1 LSQDVFVGREREL
14 GELQRFLDRSLKGE
28 AQVVFVAG
36 EAGSGKS
43 TLVDEFVRRAQE
55 ANPDLVAAVGEC
67 NAQTG
72 AGDPYLPFRQVLA
85 VLTGEDDPKRASGRV
100 NATNATRLKELGRIS
115 AETLLWVAPDLIGI
129 FIPGAS
135 LVAKIATTAARQ
147 GKLVDRLAER
157 MKAGKE
163 GAVDPSLDQEKIFEQ
178 YAQVLAALSRQRV
191 LVLILDDLHWA
202 DSASLN
208 LLFHLTRQ
216 LKDSRVLIV
225 GTYRPDDVALGRLS
239 TTSGRVE
246 RHPLEPILN
255 EIKRYAGDV
264 VIDLGAPSAGEGRAF
279 VDALVDSEPNRLD
292 DAFRREL
299 YARTEGHPLFTIE
312 LLRTLEER
320 GNLVKDSGGRW
331 VQAASLDWEMLP
343 GRVEGVI
350 AERLGRLPDRSREAL
365 TVGSVMGQD
374 FAAQVVAQVEDV
386 PERELVTVLAR
397 ELDKRHHL
405 VEETGEVR
413 VGKHFLSWYRFA
425 HVLFQ
430 QYLYNDM
437 SAGERRLLHGDVAR
451 VLETLYTDHT
461 DEIAAELARHTQEAG
476 EDEKAVE
483 YLIQAGDGAFC
494 AYAQEEAAAYYTR
507 ALDLGRS
514 GVATQEQL
522 LHLYTRR
529 GRAFELSD
537 AYDRALANY
546 EEMQTLAQA
555 RRDRNLELEALM
567 LRALAYSVGSGV
579 RDLRKAQ
586 ALALDA
592 LALAGATGDRAAEA
606 RIDWI
611 LLLVNRFGSEGV
623 GKAIEYGERSLAL
636 ARELGLKEQLAFT
649 LLDLTTA
656 YLMHGRILDARRF
669 LPESLGL
676 WRELDNQTALAEVIA
691 QQGVISLGLAEL
703 GEAIRA
709 GEESNSLNRS
719 IRSRYGLSIGAAMVS
734 LPYEELGQMQMAIQR
749 AQEAVSVGEE
759 VGLRQ
764 PPNWGALVEL
774 ASMFA
779 FLGDSAR
786 AVEYA
791 ERAIATADPDVP
803 VMVEYPRAVL
813 ARLRLHQDQRA
824 EADALLAASAAGSFD
839 SYMESTAWH
848 VLPPE
853 VLAAHAE
860 LALAKDD
867 PGRALAL
874 MDDVI
879 ESAGRDGMFIAVPR
893 ALHLKARALWALGR
907 LDEAHATLVDARARA
922 EAIQSRYRLLPIL
935 ITLRELELALGHP
948 AEADAARVQAREVA
962 TYIAEHS
969 PDELRASF
977 LNLPAV
983 HAVTGA

>member
-1 LSQDVFVGREREL
+1 MSQDVFVGREREL

-85 VLTGEDDPKRASGRV
+85 VLTGEDDPRRASGRV

-147 GKLVDRLAER
+147 GKLVDRLAGR

-216 LKDSRVLIV
+216 LKDSRLLIV

-239 TTSGRVE
+239 TISGRVE
-246 RHPLEPILN
+246 RHPLESLLN
-255 EIKRYAGDV
+255 EIRRYAGDV
-264 VIDLGAPSAGEGRAF
+264 VIDLGAARAGDGRAF

-292 DAFRREL
+292 DAFRQEL

-320 GNLVKDSGGRW
+320 GNLVKDPNGRW

-350 AERLGRLPDRSREAL
+350 AERLGRLTDESRATL

-374 FAAQVVAQVEDV
+374 FAAQVIAQVQDR
-386 PERELVTVLAR
+386 PERELITVLAR

-413 VGKHFLSWYRFA
+413 VGKQFLSWYRFA

-451 VLETLYTDHT
+451 VLEMVYADHT

-476 EDEKAVE
+476 EDEKAVA

-494 AYAQEEAAAYYTR
+494 AYAQEEAAAYYSR

-514 GVATQEQL
+514 GVATHDQL

-537 AYDRALANY
+537 HYDQALANY
-546 EEMQTLAQA
+546 EEMQTLAQT
-555 RRDRNLELEALM
+555 RRDRSLELEALM
-567 LRALAYSVGSGV
+567 LRALAYAVGSGV
-579 RDLRKAQ
+579 WDVRKAQ
-586 ALALDA
+586 PLALDA
-592 LALAGATGDRAAEA
+592 LALACALGDRAAEA
-606 RIDWI
+606 RSNWI
-611 LLLVNRFGSEGV
+611 LLLINRFGNEGTA
-623 GKAIEYGERSLAL
+623 KAIEYGERSLTL
-636 ARELGLKEQLAFT
+636 ARELGLKEQLAFS
-649 LLDLTTA
+649 LQDLTTV
-656 YLMHGRILDARRF
+656 YITHGRLLEARAI
-669 LPESLGL
+669 LPETLSL
-676 WRELDNQTALAEVIA
+676 WRELDNQTGLAEVLA
-691 QQGVISLGLAEL
+691 QQCVVSWGLAEL
-703 GEAIRA
+703 AEAVRA
-709 GEESNSLNRS
+709 GEESYSLNQS
-719 IRSRYGLSIGAAMVS
+719 IRNRYGLASSAVMVS
-734 LPYEELGQMQMAIQR
+734 LVYEELGQMKMAIQR
-749 AQEAVSVGEE
+749 AQEAISIGEE
-759 VGLRQ
+759 LSLRL
-764 PPNWGALVEL
+764 PPNWAALVEL
-774 ASMFA
+774 ASLFT
-779 FLGDSAR
+779 FLGDFSR
-786 AVEYA
+786 AVEHT
-791 ERAIATADPDVP
+791 ERAVATVDPDMP
-803 VMVEYPRAVL
+803 ELVEHPRAVL
-813 ARLRLHQDQRA
+813 ATLRLHQDRLA
-824 EADALLAASAAGSFD
+824 EAEALLAASAAGSFEG
-839 SYMESTAWH
+839 YLECTIWLT
-848 VLPPE
+848 LPTE
-853 VLAAHAE
+853 VLTAHAE

-879 ESAGRDGMFIAVPR
+879 ESAGRIGMFIAVPR

-907 LDEAHATLVDARARA
+907 LDEAYATLMDARARA
-922 EAIQSRYRLLPIL
+922 EAIQSRYCLLPIL
-935 ITLRELELALGHP
+935 MTLRELEIALGHP
-948 AEADAARVQAREVA
+948 AEADAVRVQASEVA

-977 LNLPAV
+977 LNLPAIR
-983 HAVTGA
+983 AVTGA